1 MSRKWVGRNGGI
13 IVAQEE
19 DKSLDEMIALLDMRD
34 SELANAGVLPIDTSL
49 RDALSQKFDWFV
61 TDVKNNGIRA
71 GLRNIKNNVLLLS
84 RYLTGASQSKKD
96 SLDNPYTW
104 QSEIEAFK
112 ESISSELN
120 RPVRVLDLNYY
131 MFCPP
136 TSGGMMRIL
145 SPLLK
150 MHPEDGVMFSMVFTT
165 YSEEYADDCER
176 YLNTVPV
183 IEFSKGVV
191 AYKYKSPRG
200 KKPEDIPKDV
210 WACISRELVGYL
222 KVLLAQIHYDI
233 IQVEHSQLAW
243 IVPFLRKYS
252 PNSKIVLDAH
262 NVEYRVYET
271 WLPYCDVEEK
281 KDIEQNY
288 NQLKKWEERIW
299 PWFDYA
305 FSVSPEEQRI
315 IKENGIPNVYLV
327 PTGGGIDPEKY
338 APKSIQEHKLD
349 ILYIGSMNWY
359 ANTHGLIWFI
369 NEVLPIIEERRPGTN
384 INIVG
389 SGMPSDYLLSC
400 IDSHPDIK
408 FWGFQENDDEFFHNA
423 KVFIV
428 PLWIGAGARVKVITA
443 WAAKIPVVS
452 TVFGAEGSFT
462 ENGKNILLCDEPMEF
477 AEAVLGLL
485 DNPDYRERIADNA
498 FHTLLDRYTTS
509 RCVEILDSAYKEMS
523 GTNQPNTI

>member
-1 MSRKWVGRNGGI
+1 M
-13 IVAQEE
+13 
-19 DKSLDEMIALLDMRD
+19 
-34 SELANAGVLPIDTSL
+34 
-49 RDALSQKFDWFV
+49 
-61 TDVKNNGIRA
+61 
-71 GLRNIKNNVLLLS
+71 
-84 RYLTGASQSKKD
+84 TGASQSKKAD
-96 SLDNPYTW
+96 GNNQDLW
-104 QSEIEAFK
+104 HSEIESFK
-112 ESISSELN
+112 ESISSEPVH
-120 RPVRVLDLNYY
+120 PVRVLDLNYY

-136 TSGGMMRIL
+136 TSGGMLRIL

-150 MHPEDGVMFSMVFTT
+150 MRPEDGVMFSMVFTT
-165 YSEEYADDCER
+165 YSEEYAKSCEE
-176 YLNTVPV
+176 YLNNVPA

-200 KKPEDIPKDV
+200 NKPDDIPKDV
-210 WACISRELVGYL
+210 WASISRELVDYL
-222 KVLLAQIHYDI
+222 KVLLNQIDYDI

-243 IVPFLRKYS
+243 VVPFLRKFS

-271 WLPYCDVEEK
+271 WLPYCSADEK

-288 NQLKKWEERIW
+288 HQLKEWEERVW

-305 FSVSPEEQRI
+305 FSVSSEEQEI
-315 IKENGIPNVYLV
+315 IERNGVSKVYLV

-338 APKSIQEHKLD
+338 APKTVQERSLD

-369 NEVLPIIEERRPGTN
+369 NEVLPTIEERRPGTN
-384 INIVG
+384 VNIVG

-400 IDSHPDIK
+400 MDSHPDIK
-408 FWGFQENDDEFFHNA
+408 FWGFQKNDDEFFHNS

-452 TVFGAEGSFT
+452 TVFGAEGSLT
-462 ENGKNILLCDEPMEF
+462 ENGKNIFLCDEPLEF
-477 AEAVLGLL
+477 AEAILGLL
-485 DNPDYRERIADNA
+485 DNPDRCEYIAENA
-498 FHTLLDRYTTS
+498 FQTLLDNYTIS
-509 RCVEILDSAYKEMS
+509 RCIEILDAAYKQIAGIDKPATVQS
-523 GTNQPNTI
+523 SD